1 MATQPAAPILRRTVV
16 PHATPE
22 KAPESSSS
30 TAQQQA
36 DNGQLLF
43 SIGIGA
49 LWLVLLGYAFVLAPN
64 QTPYRDQIFIERIL
78 GIGEKL
84 QDGYVVDPVF
94 VGLFN
99 IMGIYPAIYASLLV
113 PAGRSENKIPA
124 WPFVTM
130 SFFLGAF
137 ALLPYMA
144 LWRPYSD
151 PAANPLPPPSS
162 ELTGWNRLFLRG
174 AETPIMPALLLVG
187 AVYYIGM
194 AATAGGDAW
203 VEYLKLF
210 DESRL
215 VHVTTVDFATL
226 TALAPFWM
234 ENDAV
239 GRKWEQRGTL
249 LPVLSF
255 LPVIGPAIY
264 LLLRPKA
271 EAPK

>member
-1 MATQPAAPILRRTVV
+1 M
-16 PHATPE
+16 
-22 KAPESSSS
+22 
-30 TAQQQA
+30 
-36 DNGQLLF
+36 
-43 SIGIGA
+43 
-49 LWLVLLGYAFVLAPN
+49 LAPN

-78 GIGEKL
+78 GIGQK
-84 QDGYVVDPVF
+84 DGYVVDPVF

-99 IMGIYPAIYASLLV
+99 IMGIYPAIYASLMI
-113 PAGRSENKIPA
+113 PAGRSENKVPA
-124 WPFVTM
+124 WPFVTL
-130 SFFLGAF
+130 SFAFGAF

-174 AETPIMPALLLVG
+174 AETPIMPALLLAGG
-187 AVYYIGM
+187 AYYIGM
-194 AATAGGDAW
+194 ALTAGGDAW
-203 VEYLKLF
+203 AEYFKLF

-234 ENDAV
+234 ENDAA

-255 LPVIGPAIY
+255 LPVVGPAIY